1 MKLRGFLLGAVLAL
15 VSVLAQADVGALYN
29 NPTYIPSLTYPQTA
43 ALPTGAQSITRVT
56 SGYTILNVNFTGTCT
71 ALAGTI
77 QGSTDNGTTW
87 TTLNVYP
94 YPTLGT
100 AQPTASASGAIV
112 TGLQKVNTEG
122 FSNVKLVITA
132 LTGTTCKLSTSFSN
146 GGFSSY
152 F

>member
-1 MKLRGFLLGAVLAL
+1 MKFSSFIFGVFLAL
-15 VSVLAQADVGALYN
+15 ICTFAQADVGALYN
-29 NPTYIPSLTYPQTA
+29 NPTYIPSLTYPQTG
-43 ALPTGAQSITRVT
+43 ALPTGAQTITRVT
-56 SGYTILNVNFTGTCT
+56 SGYTILNANFSGTCT
-71 ALAGTI
+71 ALAGTV

-94 YPTLGT
+94 YPALGT

-112 TGLQKVNTEG
+112 TGLQKINTEG
-122 FSNVKLVITA
+122 FSNIKFVLTA